1 MDPYVYPHTQVLKN
15 KFDVQ
20 DAVTLMKLERR
31 LSMLSALELRLKTF
45 EKFDFNTLKYIHKA
59 MFGSV
64 YIWAGEIR
72 TIDIA
77 KGNSFFCPVCNIESY
92 ADDIFTNLQ
101 KRNYLCDL
109 SLADFCSK
117 AADLLGNLNALHPF
131 REGNGRATRE
141 FMYHFSLNAGYYI
154 NFALIDKDEYMDASI
169 ASMHYSNDGLETIL
183 SKIVTKK

>member
-1 MDPYVYPHTQVLKN
+1 
-15 KFDVQ
+15 
-20 DAVTLMKLERR
+20 
-31 LSMLSALELRLKTF
+31 MLAALELRLKTF

-64 YIWAGEIR
+64 YTWAGEIR
-72 TIDIA
+72 TIDIT

-92 ADDIFTNLQ
+92 ADDTFTNLQ

-109 SLADFCSK
+109 SLAD
-117 AADLLGNLNALHPF
+117 LNALHPF
-131 REGNGRATRE
+131 REGNGRSTRE

-169 ASMHYSNDGLETIL
+169 ASMHYSNDGLEIIL
-183 SKIVTKK
+183 RKIVTKK